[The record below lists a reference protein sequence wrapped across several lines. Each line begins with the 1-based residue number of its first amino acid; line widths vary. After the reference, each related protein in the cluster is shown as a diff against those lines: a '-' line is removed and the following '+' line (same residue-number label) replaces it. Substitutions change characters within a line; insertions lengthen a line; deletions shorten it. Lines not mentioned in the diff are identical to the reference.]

1 MTASPDPIRFH
12 VAHTPAKA
20 ASYVLEALEA
30 NENVNGTFT
39 QRCSSLIEERFGV
52 PKVLITHSA
61 TAALEVSAMLLAAER
76 GAGKVFMPS
85 FTFSSTANAYLRAG
99 YELEFV
105 DIDPATMSPGTAE
118 FAAAAPPRGSVVVPV
133 HYAGNP
139 GDIDEIEAWA
149 NTGGILV
156 AEDGA
161 QSFGSA
167 LGGRWAGTFGP
178 VAAISFHYTKNVHS
192 SMGGALFINDA
203 GLVDTATY
211 MWERGTNRQALLKG
225 LVDKYSWVTLGSSF
239 QSTEIQAALLLAGLE
254 EYDEILARRRVLWE
268 GYAARLGD
276 LEGSGLHI
284 QSWRPEAVN
293 NFHAFFVRLES
304 AEAADSLRETLLER
318 AIQAY
323 IGYVPLHNSP
333 YGTERRLDRPLPLTE
348 KWAACV
354 LRLPLHTAM
363 DLAAMERVSG
373 EVLAWLDRR

>member
-1 MTASPDPIRFH
+1 
-12 VAHTPAKA
+12 
-20 ASYVLEALEA
+20 
-30 NENVNGTFT
+30 
-39 QRCSSLIEERFGV
+39 
-52 PKVLITHSA
+52 
-61 TAALEVSAMLLAAER
+61 
-76 GAGKVFMPS
+76 
-85 FTFSSTANAYLRAG
+85 
-99 YELEFV
+99 
-105 DIDPATMSPGTAE
+105 
-118 FAAAAPPRGSVVVPV
+118 
-133 HYAGNP
+133 
-139 GDIDEIEAWA
+139 
-149 NTGGILV
+149 
-156 AEDGA
+156 
-161 QSFGSA
+161 
-167 LGGRWAGTFGP
+167 
-178 VAAISFHYTKNVHS
+178 
-192 SMGGALFINDA
+192 
-203 GLVDTATY
+203 
-211 MWERGTNRQALLKG
+211 
-225 LVDKYSWVTLGSSF
+225 
-239 QSTEIQAALLLAGLE
+239 
-254 EYDEILARRRVLWE
+254 VLWE